1 MALTEETIED
11 KIEIVGSGGW
21 KCIQVRDATIIKR
34 DGTEISRSFH
44 RHVVMPDIS
53 SDDLAKES
61 ADVQAFAAQVFTD
74 DVKAAYTAHLESM
87 IGE

>member
-34 DGTEISRSFH
+34 DNVEINRSYH

-74 DVKAAYTAHLESM
+74 DVKAAYTAHLES
-87 IGE
+87 IIRE

>member
-34 DGTEISRSFH
+34 DNVEINRSYH
-44 RHVVMPDIS
+44 RHPVMPDIS

-87 IGE
+87 IRE

>member
-34 DGTEISRSFH
+34 DNVEINRSYH

-61 ADVQAFAAQVFTD
+61 ADVQAFASQIFTD
-74 DVKAAYTAHLESM
+74 EVKAAYTKHLEDSAP
-87 IGE
+87 E

>member
-34 DGTEISRSFH
+34 DNVEINRSYH
-44 RHVVMPDIS
+44 RHTVMPDIS
-53 SDDLAKES
+53 SDDLAKEHE
-61 ADVQAFAAQVFTD
+61 DVQTLANSGIWTDQLKTDYAAFV
-74 DVKAAYTAHLESM
+74 ES
-87 IGE
+87 I

>member
-34 DGTEISRSFH
+34 DNVEINRSYH
-44 RHVVMPDIS
+44 RHTVMPDIS
-53 SDDLAKES
+53 SDDLSKES

-87 IGE
+87 IRE